1 MATLEAVCRT
11 QSTLSP
17 VQIHILQNSEELLQ
31 FASDLSHREL
41 FVYVPGKD
49 AGTLVLAAHRTPL
62 LQKGRQTETTDPGAV
77 FSRYEEP
84 FNYQVF
90 QTGQA
95 LQGEREIEYGRMAP
109 IVSYPFVDNGGGTI
123 AVIAFVGAVED
134 NREIL
139 TETAFLSLQ
148 VPMDFHSMYRPLS
161 IQDGVVLVNCN
172 GVVIY
177 ADDMADSIL
186 HMCGQRG
193 AITGTNIYNTRLDL
207 TGAKKALSQAT
218 GLTDDVTLGEAV
230 VSRRV
235 IPILQR
241 GKVRRVISI
250 LTERTELHRKE
261 EELMVKTSVIK
272 EIHHRVKNNL
282 QTIASLLR
290 MQMRRTTSEEA
301 RDVLKESLNR
311 ILSISLVH
319 ETLSH
324 HDEENIDISDV
335 AQKLLGLL
343 AHSLV
348 SKDCHVET
356 KFSGEILPLP
366 SDAATSLALVLN
378 ELITNAIIHGFEGR
392 SQGTLSITIRRDG
405 DTGLILVCDD
415 GVGMAQAPVDT
426 GRKHLGMAIVR
437 TLIEKDLQGAIAFDD
452 GVPEGTVVTIRFPL
466 PERGEYPMGYRVVI
480 GDDESIIRMDL
491 CEMLEDAG
499 HTVVGEAADGVEAL
513 DLVRKEKPD
522 IVLLDIKMPRLD
534 GIHAARMIGHEG
546 LAPVLLLTAYSQQD
560 IVDKAKDSG
569 VLGYLVK
576 PVSPVNLFPAIEI
589 AISQFRHQREVA
601 QQLDDMNERIETR
614 KAVDRAKGCL
624 MDLYH
629 ISEHEAYR
637 RLQQYSMKNR
647 KSLKAVAD
655 AVVASAEKIKS
666 QKK

>member
-62 LQKGRQTETTDPGAV
+62 LQKGRQTEATDPGAV

-186 HMCGQRG
+186 HMCGQHG

-218 GLTDDVTLGEAV
+218 GLTDDVTFGEAV

-290 MQMRRTTSEEA
+290 MQLRRTTSEEA

-466 PERGEYPMGYRVVI
+466 PERGE
-480 GDDESIIRMDL
+480 
-491 CEMLEDAG
+491 
-499 HTVVGEAADGVEAL
+499 
-513 DLVRKEKPD
+513 
-522 IVLLDIKMPRLD
+522 
-534 GIHAARMIGHEG
+534 
-546 LAPVLLLTAYSQQD
+546 
-560 IVDKAKDSG
+560 
-569 VLGYLVK
+569 
-576 PVSPVNLFPAIEI
+576 
-589 AISQFRHQREVA
+589 
-601 QQLDDMNERIETR
+601 
-614 KAVDRAKGCL
+614 
-624 MDLYH
+624 
-629 ISEHEAYR
+629 
-637 RLQQYSMKNR
+637 
-647 KSLKAVAD
+647 
-655 AVVASAEKIKS
+655 
-666 QKK
+666 